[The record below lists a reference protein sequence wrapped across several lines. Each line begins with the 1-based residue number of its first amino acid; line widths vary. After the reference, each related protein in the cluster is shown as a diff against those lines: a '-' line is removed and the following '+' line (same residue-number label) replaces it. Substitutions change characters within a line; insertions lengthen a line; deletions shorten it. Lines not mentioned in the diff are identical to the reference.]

1 MSKQATCGTPGT
13 ALAECL
19 DERDFAGQVF
29 RVEGADSPEL
39 IEHLRGDSHRLGESV
54 SAVDDPVP
62 DGRDRG
68 EPRVSFELLDNQ
80 PGGRGLVRGL
90 DGARLPPRA
99 ADAADD
105 QPGFPATDPFD
116 SAGED
121 RFARAGHR
129 VHSELQ
135 AG

>member
-1 MSKQATCGTPGT
+1 M
-13 ALAECL
+13 
-19 DERDFAGQVF
+19 
-29 RVEGADSPEL
+29 
-39 IEHLRGDSHRLGESV
+39 
-54 SAVDDPVP
+54 DDPVP

-68 EPRVSFELLDNQ
+68 EPWVSFELLDHQ
-80 PGGRGLVRGL
+80 PGGSGLVRGL
-90 DGARLPPRA
+90 DGVRLPPRA

-129 VHSELQ
+129 VQSELQ